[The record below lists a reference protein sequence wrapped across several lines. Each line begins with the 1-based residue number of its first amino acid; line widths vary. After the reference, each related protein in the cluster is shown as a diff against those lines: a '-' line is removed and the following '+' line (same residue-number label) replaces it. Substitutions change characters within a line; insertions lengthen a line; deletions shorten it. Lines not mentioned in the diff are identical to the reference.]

1 MKVSVIGTG
10 KMGKGI
16 VKTLDSKVGN
26 LYWSSR
32 DIEKVTILA
41 QELNLISATSVST
54 LEALHADI
62 IIPTLWFKDL
72 IPWAIENKQL
82 LAGKILI
89 DIVNPFTEDF
99 NDFSIDWG
107 TSASEELQNTI
118 PDTTIVGAFKNTFY
132 KVFDQP
138 IYDNLSSDVYVT
150 SDDQNKKEIVM
161 NLLKS
166 TPFRVLDGGNLKN
179 NRTIERI
186 TLFERELS
194 MRYGSYPYV
203 SNRIFGLENIRK

>member
-41 QELNLISATSVST
+41 QELNLISTTTVST

-118 PDTTIVGAFKNTFY
+118 PDTIIVGAFKNTFY